1 MRGSFA
7 ALSVRNFAILWLGSL
22 GTFTAFFMSTVVQA
36 IVAFDLTGR
45 NGAVGFVLLG
55 QGIAMAVLGPFGG
68 AVADR
73 ASKRM
78 VNAICQAVI
87 ATVFLVIGL
96 LLVLD
101 RIALYHLAAGSFVI
115 GTMFAFM
122 GPSRQ
127 AWVVELVGEEL
138 RPNAVALN
146 QVALN
151 AARIWAPALGGLMVA
166 ISFIGAGGA
175 YFLMAAL
182 YAATGLSLA
191 LLPPSRPAENARS
204 RSVLQDMA
212 AGVSYV
218 YRQPRLRWMLLL
230 FFAVIVLGL
239 SSTTVLP
246 GLLENELGEDVEK
259 YGLLQ
264 AASAVGGL
272 LASLAVA
279 AIAGSPRALTIYAS
293 GAILGGVSLVLTGIS
308 PTYLLVYAPMF
319 FFGLGTGAFQTL
331 NSAVIVTESEPAY
344 YGRVISLTSLAFAGF
359 MLAGLPVGLAADF
372 FGERATL
379 VALGLLTLLVTA
391 VLWPL
396 IARSEPVRR
405 SRAGAGTAAGPAA
418 PEGVAGAP
426 SLAPGAGADAA
437 PRK

>member
-55 QGIAMAVLGPFGG
+55 QGVAMAVLGPFGG

-73 ASKRM
+73 ASKRL
-78 VNAICQAVI
+78 VSAVCQAVI
-87 ATVFLVIGL
+87 ATVFLTIGL
-96 LLVLD
+96 LLAID

-127 AWVVELVGEEL
+127 AWVVELVGEDL

-151 AARIWAPALGGLMVA
+151 AARIWAPAIGGLMVA
-166 ISFIGAGGA
+166 VPMVGAAGA
-175 YFLMAAL
+175 YFLMGAL
-182 YAATGLSLA
+182 YAGTGVTLA
-191 LLPPSRPAENARS
+191 MLPPSQPAANARG
-204 RSVLQDMA
+204 RSVLQDMT
-212 AGVSYV
+212 AGFRYV
-218 YRQPRLRWMLLL
+218 YQQPRLRWMLAL

-264 AASAVGGL
+264 TASAVGGL
-272 LASLAVA
+272 LASLLVA
-279 AIAGSPRALTIYAS
+279 SLASSPRALTVYAG
-293 GAILGGVSLVLTGIS
+293 GALVGGVALVLTGVA
-308 PTYLLVYAPMF
+308 PTYVLVFVPMF
-319 FFGLGTGAFQTL
+319 LFGLGTGAFQTL
-331 NSAVIVTESEPAY
+331 NSAVMVVEAEPAY

-359 MLAGLPVGLAADF
+359 MLAGLPVGLAADL

-379 VALGLLTLLVTA
+379 VGLGVVTLAVTL

-396 IARSEPVRR
+396 IARTEPARV
-405 SRAGAGTAAGPAA
+405 RAGLASPTG
-418 PEGVAGAP
+418 AGAP
-426 SLAPGAGADAA
+426 AGAEAG
-437 PRK
+437 PRE